1 MTTTTPRAP
10 TEALKEITADDAPM
24 DALNESLLRTDLGR
38 ARLFIDTH
46 GEDLRFCPAWRKWLV
61 FEDGRWRMDTTGA
74 VHRKTKEVCLDL
86 TELALQIKGS
96 EERKEQLKN
105 AQAWGDTGIVEKMLK
120 AACSDERVIIEPD
133 KIDADPLLV
142 GAPNGVIDLA
152 TGAMLPHSRER
163 LVTKTLGTHHD
174 ATAGCPRWRQ
184 FIEEIFPDP
193 DVRRFVHKAC
203 GYSLTGLTTE
213 HLFFFLHGTGA
224 NGKSSFAETMQ
235 AVFGEYA
242 RRVGDG
248 LIRYSPHGNSP
259 DTELAELFG
268 VRMAIGSEVEEG
280 SRLNEKI
287 IKDISGGDTLRG
299 RRLYEGA
306 FEFKPQVTLWIYG
319 NHSPAIRGTDDGIW
333 RRVRKIP
340 FEVRFSEGDPRRDP
354 MLGSKLRAEM
364 PGILNWLVEGCL
376 LWQREGLKLPAVV
389 QQAVQEYRQE
399 EDVLADFI
407 EDVTED
413 DMHASTPHADIYEAY
428 QRWCGDNGV
437 KHPFTSRVLVRR
449 LTERGW
455 RKERTN
461 RVKTLWRGIR
471 LTL

>member
-1 MTTTTPRAP
+1 MRY
-10 TEALKEITADDAPM
+10 
-24 DALNESLLRTDLGR
+24 
-38 ARLFIDTH
+38 
-46 GEDLRFCPAWRKWLV
+46 
-61 FEDGRWRMDTTGA
+61 
-74 VHRKTKEVCLDL
+74 
-86 TELALQIKGS
+86 
-96 EERKEQLKN
+96 
-105 AQAWGDTGIVEKMLK
+105 AQSWGDTGIVEKMLK
-120 AACSDERVIIEPD
+120 AACTDERVIVDTDE
-133 KIDADPLLV
+133 IDADPMLV
-142 GAPNGVIDLA
+142 GTPNGVIDLK
-152 TGAMLPHSRER
+152 TGAMLEHSRER

-174 ATAGCPRWRQ
+174 AAAGCPRWRQ
-184 FIEEIFPDP
+184 FIDEIFPDP
-193 DVRRFVHKAC
+193 EVRRFVHKAC

-213 HLFFFLHGTGA
+213 HVFFFLHGTGA

-280 SRLNEKI
+280 SRLNEKH

-306 FEFKPQVTLWIYG
+306 FEFVPQVTLWIYG

-340 FEVRFSEGDPRRDP
+340 FEVRFAEGDARRDP

-364 PGILNWLVEGCL
+364 PGILNWLIEGCL
-376 LWQREGLKLPAVV
+376 LWQKEGLTPPAVV
-389 QQAVQEYRQE
+389 RQAVQEYRQE

-407 EDVTED
+407 EDATEED
-413 DMHASTPHADIYEAY
+413 LHASTPHAEIYEAY
-428 QRWCGDNGV
+428 KRWCGENGV

-455 RKERTN
+455 KKERTN

>member
-1 MTTTTPRAP
+1 MTTTQRTP
-10 TEALKEITADDAPM
+10 TEALKEIAGDDSTIGELKQILA
-24 DALNESLLRTDLGR
+24 RTDLGR
-38 ARLFIDTH
+38 ARLFIEAD
-46 GEDLRFCPAWRKWLV
+46 GEDLRYCHAWRKWLV
-61 FEDGRWRMDTTGA
+61 FEGGRWRVDTTGA
-74 VHRKTKEVCLDL
+74 VQRKTKEICIGL
-86 TELALQIKGS
+86 TEMALQVEGAD
-96 EERKEQLKN
+96 ERKNELRY
-105 AQAWGDTGIVEKMLK
+105 AQSWGDTAVIEKMLR
-120 AACSDERVIIEPD
+120 AASTDERVIVDTDE
-133 KIDADPLLV
+133 IDAEPMLV
-142 GAPNGVIDLA
+142 GAPNGVIDL
-152 TGAMLPHSRER
+152 TSGTMLAHSRDR
-163 LVTKTLGTHHD
+163 MVTKTVGTNFD
-174 ATAGCPRWRQ
+174 AGATCPRWRQ
-184 FIEEIFPDP
+184 FLEEIFPDG

-213 HLFFFLHGTGA
+213 HVFFFLHGTGA

-259 DTELAELFG
+259 ETELAELFG

-306 FEFKPQVTLWIYG
+306 FEFRPQVTLWIYG

-340 FEVRFSEGDPRRDP
+340 FEARFAEGDPRRDP
-354 MLGSKLRAEM
+354 MLGSKLRSEM
-364 PGILNWLVEGCL
+364 PGILNWLIEGCL
-376 LWQREGLKLPAVV
+376 LWQREGLTPPAVV
-389 QQAVQEYRQE
+389 RQAVQEYRQE

-407 EDVTED
+407 EDVTEED
-413 DMHASTPHADIYEAY
+413 LHSATPHAEIYEAY
-428 QRWCGDNGV
+428 KAWCGENGV

-449 LTERGW
+449 LNDRGW
-455 RKERTN
+455 KKERTN
-461 RVKTLWRGIR
+461 RVKTLWRGIK
-471 LTL
+471 LSL